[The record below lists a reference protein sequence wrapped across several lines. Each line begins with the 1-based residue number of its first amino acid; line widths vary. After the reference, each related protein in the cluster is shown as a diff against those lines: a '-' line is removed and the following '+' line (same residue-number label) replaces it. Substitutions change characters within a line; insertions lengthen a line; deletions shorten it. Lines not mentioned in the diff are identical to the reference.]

1 MCQRPGFFYA
11 MTQLKQQALT
21 SLPGSKAAAY
31 ELPIIQQGDNILIS
45 AHLLHKKLKVNT
57 RFYDW
62 IKRRVEKY
70 GFQEGLDY
78 YSNLSNRSDG
88 KAGRQLTDYLLTL
101 DTAKEL
107 AMLEENETGRSI
119 RRYFIQK
126 EKELRAVSQLPKE
139 GSLFK
144 GLKPRRINDRV
155 LYPYREVLVR
165 AGYKANNNG
174 NRRQRYWMHFV
185 KEGTVLY
192 VTEEFAL
199 HLYRQRQVLNNRAVM
214 KACQPVLALPFYDT
228 PNQKGGAL

>member
-1 MCQRPGFFYA
+1 

-107 AMLEENETGRSI
+107 AMLEENEVGRAI

-126 EKELRAVSQLPKE
+126 EKELRSVSQLPKE
-139 GSLFK
+139 AALFK
-144 GLKPRRINDRV
+144 GLKPRRINDR
-155 LYPYREVLVR
+155 LMYPYTELRR
-165 AGYKANNNG
+165 RSGYSPKGSSANHRNK
-174 NRRQRYWMHFV
+174 YWMHFV
-185 KEGTVLY
+185 KEGSVLY
-192 VTEEFAL
+192 CTQEFGL
-199 HLYRQRQVLNNRAVM
+199 HLYHQRQVINNRQVM
-214 KACQPVLALPFYDT
+214 QNMQPVLPFNFGE
-228 PNQKGGAL
+228 PIKLKGGGV